1 MSPVSDLKTL
11 QLQHLLSIP
20 AQLIWGVVAES
31 WSALRGH
38 SSHADVPTQDPSLR
52 LLAEAV
58 LDRTFTLF
66 THVLTGVP
74 ALEEARQANREAATA
89 RDLYA
94 SRGWLED
101 PARYHRTPPPLERV
115 LLTEDSTWEGPRRRA
130 YRQLTFESGF
140 EPHVGE
146 PGREGWLAH
155 ETNGHAHAYLL
166 EHKGAPRPWLLCAH
180 GFGMGAPWVTFS
192 GFRAS
197 YLHEELGLN
206 LVFPCLPL
214 HGVRGSGRFS
224 GRELLAP
231 NYMRL
236 VLWFAHAV
244 WDVRRTLS
252 WVRARSDAP
261 IGLYGISLGSYVA
274 ALVASLEDGIRC
286 VIAGLPLVDFANVA
300 RDNQPWVLSRYAE
313 RFGTDWEL
321 IRQLTHPV
329 SPLAFSP
336 RVPRE
341 RRFIYAGI
349 SDRVVRPEHALTL
362 WRHWERP
369 EIHWVQG
376 GHVLSARKSSV
387 GPFLKRSLR
396 QAGMRPHPAL
406 EAGDAS

>member
-38 SSHADVPTQDPSLR
+38 SSHADVPKQDPSLR
-52 LLAEAV
+52 LLAEAL

-101 PARYHRTPPPLERV
+101 PACYHRTPPPLERV